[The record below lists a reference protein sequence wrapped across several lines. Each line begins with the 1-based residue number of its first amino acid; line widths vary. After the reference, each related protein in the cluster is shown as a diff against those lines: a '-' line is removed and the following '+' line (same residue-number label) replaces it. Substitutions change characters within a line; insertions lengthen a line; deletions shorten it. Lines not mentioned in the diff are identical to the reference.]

1 MLKIWG
7 KLWVRDKVV
16 KSYTVENI
24 QRTGSL
30 EDCVKSALPKI
41 IGEFDLPMPIFL
53 PSNREDIERF
63 GQTRFTA
70 DHFVESFPYQS
81 LEIEI
86 METE

>member
-16 KSYTVENI
+16 KSYTVKNVR
-24 QRTGSL
+24 RTGSL
-30 EDCVKSALPKI
+30 EDCVKSVLPEI

-86 METE
+86 IETE

>member
-41 IGEFDLPMPIFL
+41 IEEFDLPMPIFL
-53 PSNREDIERF
+53 CELCKKVTLNVIV
-63 GQTRFTA
+63 G
-70 DHFVESFPYQS
+70 
-81 LEIEI
+81 
-86 METE
+86 

>member
-16 KSYTVENI
+16 KSYTVENV

-30 EDCVKSALPKI
+30 EDCVKSAIPKI

-53 PSNREDIERF
+53 PTGKILSASVRHALQRIILSNL
-63 GQTRFTA
+63 
-70 DHFVESFPYQS
+70 FP
-81 LEIEI
+81 IKVWR
-86 METE
+86 

>member
-16 KSYTVENI
+16 KSYTVENV

-30 EDCVKSALPKI
+30 EVCVKSALPEI
-41 IGEFDLPMPIFL
+41 IGVFDLPMPIFL

-70 DHFVESFPYQS
+70 DHFIESFPYQS

-86 METE
+86 IETE